1 MASAIHVLLLT
12 GTENEKDSYNFI
24 ETKSYNIM
32 STDGEKQSTPVK
44 RKTQFSF
51 VCAID
56 NKLNDCFYSH
66 FVIHYFLYTF
76 YIADSALKSFIS
88 GGLGGE
94 SRSFPILM
102 SMLGLSF
109 PLTHSTVFLTW
120 ILHLN
125 ISLRFPN
132 ISLQMIIIN

>member
-1 MASAIHVLLLT
+1 MASAIHVLLLI
-12 GTENEKDSYNFI
+12 GTENERDSYNFI
-24 ETKSYNIM
+24 ENKSYNIM

-94 SRSFPILM
+94 SGSFPIIM
-102 SMLGLSF
+102 SMDRIVVSINTLNCLSNLDSSPEYLF
-109 PLTHSTVFLTW
+109 T
-120 ILHLN
+120 
-125 ISLRFPN
+125 IS
-132 ISLQMIIIN
+132 